1 MAKMLEVTLVKSAAH
16 ATPRQRKTVEAL
28 GLKKYNQ
35 TVVKEE
41 NEAILGMIKSISHLV
56 KVVEK

>member
-1 MAKMLEVTLVKSAAH
+1 MAKQLEVTLVKSVLG
-16 ATPRQRKTVEAL
+16 ATPRQRKTAQAL

>member
-1 MAKMLEVTLVKSAAH
+1 MAKQLEITLVKSTLGAS
-16 ATPRQRKTVEAL
+16 PRQRKTAEAL

>member
-1 MAKMLEVTLVKSAAH
+1 MAKQLEITLVKS
-16 ATPRQRKTVEAL
+16 TLGDSTRQRKTAEAL